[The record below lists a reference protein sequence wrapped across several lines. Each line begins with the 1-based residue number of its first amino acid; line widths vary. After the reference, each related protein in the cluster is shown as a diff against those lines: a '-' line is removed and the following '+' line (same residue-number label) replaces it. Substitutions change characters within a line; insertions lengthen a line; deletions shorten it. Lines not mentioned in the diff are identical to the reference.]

1 MFSSLKRRCDPRSKN
16 NKEMARKK
24 GIFVAMLLLSCLG
37 MFFITLQNVDL
48 CYFCFSDY
56 IPYNLSYDRKMFMK
70 LPDVDCRQTPPFLVL
85 LVTTTHEQNFARMA
99 VRQTWG
105 KKRSIRGKK
114 VITYFLLGA
123 KQSRK
128 DEDRLTD
135 ESIVYNDIIQRDFID
150 SYSNL
155 TLKTLLGID
164 WITQHCPQA
173 SYVMKTDTDMFV
185 NIFYLV
191 ELLLRKN
198 QTSNLFTGFL
208 KPDDRPI
215 RSIFSKWYV
224 SKKEYTGW
232 KYPPFCSG
240 TGYVFSVDVALKIY
254 NISAT
259 VQFLKLEDVYIGM
272 CLDRLKIP
280 LQELHT
286 EPTFFP
292 SKPSFSVCTYRK
304 IVTSH
309 EVQPQE
315 ILLYWEALR
324 NSKDEHC

>member
-1 MFSSLKRRCDPRSKN
+1 MPRRKVIFAATLLFSCLT
-16 NKEMARKK
+16 
-24 GIFVAMLLLSCLG
+24 MLLL
-37 MFFITLQNVDL
+37 TLHNYNL
-48 CYFCFSDY
+48 CYFCFSNYDHYISYKLDY
-56 IPYNLSYDRKMFMK
+56 DKKMFME

-85 LVTTTHEQNFARMA
+85 LVTTTHEQKVARMA

-105 KKRSIRGKK
+105 KERLIKGKK
-114 VITYFLLGA
+114 VVTYFLLGA
-123 KQSRK
+123 KQSGK
-128 DEDRLTD
+128 EEGRLTD
-135 ESIVYNDIIQRDFID
+135 EIITYKDIIQRNFID
-150 SYSNL
+150 SYYNL

-164 WITQHCPQA
+164 WITHHCPQA
-173 SYVMKTDTDMFV
+173 SYVMKTDVDMFV

-191 ELLLRKN
+191 ELLLLKN
-198 QTSNLFTGFL
+198 QTSNFFTGFL
-208 KPDDRPI
+208 KVDESPI
-215 RSIFSKWYV
+215 RNILSKWYV
-224 SKKEYTGW
+224 SKNEYAGE

-240 TGYVFSVDVALKIY
+240 TGYVFSGDVARKIY

-292 SKPSFSVCTYRK
+292 LKPSFSICKYRK

-315 ILLYWEALR
+315 IRLYWEALR
-324 NSKDEHC
+324 NSRDEQC